1 MDINVTIVSGNL
13 TADPTVR
20 TTDDGKV
27 IGRFRI
33 ASQRPRNSEGDDGG
47 ADFIDVTVFGA
58 QATNCAR
65 YLAKGRKV
73 LVKGH
78 LHHSE
83 WDSADGRR
91 QRLEIN
97 ADPLGV
103 QFLGGRQAEDDD
115 SDGSAEP
122 AAELAA

>member
-1 MDINVTIVSGNL
+1 MDINVTLVSGNL

-27 IGRFRI
+27 IGKFRI
-33 ASQRPRNSEGDDGG
+33 ASQRPRNSEGEDG
-47 ADFIDVTVFGA
+47 ADFIDITVFGQ

-65 YLAKGRKV
+65 YLTKGRKV
-73 LVKGH
+73 LIKGH

-83 WDSADGRR
+83 WESEEGRR

-103 QFLGGRQAEDDD
+103 QFLGGRQTEE
-115 SDGSAEP
+115 SVDGESAQP
-122 AAELAA
+122 VAELAA

>member
-27 IGRFRI
+27 IGKFRI
-33 ASQRPRNSEGDDGG
+33 ASQRPRNSEGEDGG
-47 ADFIDVTVFGA
+47 ADFIDITVFGP

-65 YLAKGRKV
+65 YLSKGRKV
-73 LVKGH
+73 LIKGH

-83 WDSADGRR
+83 WTKDDSRH

-103 QFLGGRQAEDDD
+103 QFLGGRATEESEASTETV
-115 SDGSAEP
+115 SD
-122 AAELAA
+122 LAA